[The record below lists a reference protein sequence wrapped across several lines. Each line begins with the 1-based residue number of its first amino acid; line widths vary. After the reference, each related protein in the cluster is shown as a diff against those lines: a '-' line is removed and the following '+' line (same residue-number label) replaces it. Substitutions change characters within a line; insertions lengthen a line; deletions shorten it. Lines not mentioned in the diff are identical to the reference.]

1 VERITRKEQNEEI
14 NPICIGYIGKKYRG
28 ENKLMN
34 KVIAQV
40 IIILTPLIVSFFYP
54 IQEIAYGIISIVK
67 DPTKFDEMI
76 RSIIDNKKVI
86 SIIWGILGTI
96 LIYYTIKRANKNKLF
111 NTGAKY
117 NDYPLWIYWVAARI
131 LGYEKVSLIRVPIY
145 LQYQLLFKDLFPQ
158 VVVDDEVERREQ
170 AIEII
175 KRNMDEV
182 SNEINL
188 VLIDSYEI
196 KEEEIPFDKVHL
208 PTIIIRSGNQID
220 SNRSINPEFIKEVR
234 KVTNIYCRTYSQ
246 LNVFSTTNTNHNK
259 TIVNKCFKNGSRTG
273 FANIIVYQASRT
285 NYVFNEGYK
294 VL

>member
-1 VERITRKEQNEEI
+1 MHS
-14 NPICIGYIGKKYRG
+14 YIGKKYRG

-54 IQEIAYGIISIVK
+54 IQDIAYGIISIVK

-76 RSIIDNKKVI
+76 RSIIDNKEVI

-96 LIYYTIKRANKNKLF
+96 LIYYAIKRANKNKLF

-131 LGYEKVSLIRVPIY
+131 LGYVKVSLIRVPIY
-145 LQYQLLFKDLFPQ
+145 LQYQLLFKDFFPQ

-273 FANIIVYQASRT
+273 FVNIIVYQASRT